1 MRLKSRFIQGNDDL
15 IVLFEDEALPESVT
29 QSLLPVKAEDWNR
42 DLSPWPS
49 ERVFEKGDDFA
60 GEADETLKELIET
73 VQPYRKEYKT
83 ITLAGYSLAG
93 LFSLYACTKTD
104 LFDQCLS
111 ASGSLWY
118 PGWIEYLQDHPVR
131 CKKVYLSL
139 GDKEKN
145 TRNEK
150 MASVEENTYLTKK
163 ILEGYTDVIL
173 EMNPGNHFQEPDK
186 RIIKGIQAL
195 TA

>member
-29 QSLLPVKAEDWNR
+29 QSLLLVKAADWNR

-49 ERVFEKGDDFA
+49 ERVFEKGNDFA
-60 GEADETLKELIET
+60 GEGDETLKELIEI

-145 TRNEK
+145 TRNQK

>member
-15 IVLFEDEALPESVT
+15 IVLFEDEALPESIP
-29 QSLLPVKAEDWNR
+29 QSVLLVKAEDWNR

-49 ERVFEKGDDFA
+49 EKIFPKGDDFA
-60 GEADETLKELIET
+60 GEADETLKELIEI

-118 PGWIEYLQDHPVR
+118 PGWIKYLEDHPVR
-131 CKKVYLSL
+131 CKRVYLSL

-145 TRNEK
+145 TRNQK
-150 MASVEENTYLTKK
+150 MASVEENTYVTKK

-173 EMNPGNHFQEPDK
+173 EMNPGNHFQEPDQ